1 MKKGKAMTAL
11 ISLLLLT
18 VGCSSKA
25 PASAEDQFIKELLSK
40 MTLEEKV
47 GQMTQVTIQVVS
59 KQKGDARQDHQMDPE
74 KLEEAIVKYHVGSIL
89 NVWDKAHTPEYWHEI
104 ISAIDANVQKTQNK
118 IPVIYGID
126 AIHGANY
133 TTGTTLFPQSI
144 AVAASRNLDLLRKSA
159 DITAM
164 ETRASGI
171 PWNFNPV
178 LGMGR
183 NPLWPRL
190 WETFGE
196 DTYLAKTM
204 GRIYVE
210 HMQGED
216 VSADDRVAA
225 CAKHYLGYSVPTTGK
240 DRTPALIP
248 IRELRETFLPTFAEA
263 IDAGALTV
271 MVNSSEING
280 EPVHAS
286 HFYLTELLKDELG
299 FEGFVVTDWYDI
311 NNLFEREKVAKDQ
324 REAVKIAVL
333 AGNDMSMVPFDYSF
347 FIHLVDLVKS
357 GEVPMSRIDDAV
369 TRILKVKYRLG
380 LFESAIPDPK
390 LIARIGTKESQQVN
404 LEAAREVITLLK
416 NENKTLPL
424 KKNQKVLVTG
434 PTANK
439 LSVLNGGWTIT
450 WQGDQ
455 ETLYPQE
462 KFTVLEAIQEKI
474 GKRNVMY
481 APGSDFDQNGN
492 IRQAV
497 AAAKNAD
504 VIVVCLGEEP
514 YCETPGNINDLSLPD
529 VQYELFKALAATGK
543 PIVMVLLEGRPRIV
557 RPIVEKAN
565 AILMAYLPGMEGGLA
580 IADVLFGDVNPSG
593 KLPFT
598 YPRYVNDLMTYD
610 HKSSEATPPN
620 QYNPQWPFGFG
631 LSYTSFEYDNLQLS
645 SETLTKNRPI
655 TVTATVRNSGK
666 RAGKETVELYTRD
679 EVATITPS
687 VRKLKGFEKI
697 ELQPGESKTVSFTL
711 TYEDLSFIN
720 RNLERVTE
728 AGDFTVMVGELSK
741 GFIVK

>member
-1 MKKGKAMTAL
+1 MKGKKGIAVL
-11 ISLLLLT
+11 ISVTLLSLAC
-18 VGCSSKA
+18 GHKA
-25 PASAEDQFIKELLSK
+25 EKSEEDQFVRELLSK

-59 KQKGDARQDHQMDPE
+59 KQTGNAHQDHQLDPE
-74 KLEEAIVKYHVGSIL
+74 KLEEAILKYHVGSIL

-104 ISAIDANVQKTQNK
+104 IGAIDANVQKTQNK

-126 AIHGANY
+126 AIHGATY
-133 TTGTTLFPQSI
+133 TAGATLFPQSI
-144 AVAASRNLDLLRKSA
+144 AIAASRNLDLLRKSA

-216 VSADDRVAA
+216 VSADNRVAA

-248 IRELRETFLPTFAEA
+248 IRELRETFLPTFAA
-263 IDAGALTV
+263 AVDAGALTV

-286 HFYLTELLKDELG
+286 YFYLTELLKNELG
-299 FEGFVVTDWYDI
+299 FEGFIVTDWNDI
-311 NNLFEREKVAKDQ
+311 NNLYEREKVAKDQ
-324 REAVKIAVL
+324 REAVKMAVL
-333 AGNDMSMVPFDYSF
+333 AGNDMSMVPYDYSF
-347 FIHLVDLVKS
+347 FIHLIDLVKS

-380 LFESAIPDPK
+380 LFKSAVPDPK
-390 LIARIGTKESQQVN
+390 LIARIATTESQKVN
-404 LEAAREVITLLK
+404 LEAARDVMTLLK
-416 NENKTLPL
+416 NENNTLPL
-424 KKNQKVLVTG
+424 KKDKKVLVTG

-439 LSVLNGGWTIT
+439 ISVLNGGWTIT

-455 ETLYPQE
+455 EALYPRE
-462 KFTVLEAIQEKI
+462 KYTVLEAIQKKI
-474 GKRNVMY
+474 GKKNVIY

-497 AAAKNAD
+497 QAAKDAD
-504 VIVVCLGEEP
+504 AIVVCLGEEP

-543 PIVMVLLEGRPRIV
+543 PIVMVLIEGRPRIV
-557 RPIVEKAN
+557 RPIEEKAN
-565 AILMAYLPGMEGGLA
+565 AILMAYLPGMEGAIA

-598 YPRYVNDLMTYD
+598 YPRFVNDLMTYD
-610 HKSSEATPPN
+610 HKTSEATPPN

-631 LSYTSFEYDNLQLS
+631 LSYTTFKYDNLRLS
-645 SETLTKNRPI
+645 SDILSPKTPLTI
-655 TVTATVRNSGK
+655 TVTIKNSGK
-666 RAGKETVELYTRD
+666 KAGKESVELYTRD
-679 EVATITPS
+679 EVASITPS
-687 VRKLKGFEKI
+687 VRKLKGFKKI
-697 ELQPGESKTVSFTL
+697 ELQPGESKDVTFTL
-711 TYEDLSFIN
+711 NSEDLSFIN
-720 RNLERVTE
+720 RDLKRVTE
-728 AGDFTVMVGELSK
+728 PGDFTVMIGELSK